1 MSDTM
6 TIRIPQSVYYDALDP
21 DASGMA
27 AEIGL
32 PDPEYVRIGKG
43 ASYLYKGVTIEQALD
58 VAEYIGDRASMLLGQ
73 GYRGM
78 SEDPEEVRVRGCY
91 RAAIKAAEKIRKN
104 VEIARKG

>member
-1 MSDTM
+1 MSDQTM

-21 DASGMA
+21 GISGMHE
-27 AEIGL
+27 EIGL
-32 PDPEYVRIGKG
+32 PDPEYVRVGKG

-58 VAEYIGDRASMLLGQ
+58 VAEYIGDRGSMLLGQ

-78 SEDPEEVRVRGCY
+78 SDDPEEMRARDCY

-104 VEIARKG
+104 VEIARR